1 MSSTA
6 IEEKTQQVTTI
17 KPPNLYKVV
26 FNNDNT
32 TPMEFVI
39 DVLVHLFHHDQ
50 TVALAITEEVH
61 TKGKGIAGV
70 YTYEI
75 ADQKSAETISLSRAN
90 GYPLVTSLEIA

>member
-1 MSSTA
+1 MASTA
-6 IEEKTQQVTTI
+6 IEEKTQQTVTI

-32 TPMEFVI
+32 TPMDFVV
-39 DVLVHLFHHDQ
+39 DVLVHLFHHDA
-50 TVALAITEEVH
+50 TTAASITEEVH
-61 TKGKGIAGV
+61 TKGRGIAGV

-90 GYPLVTSLEIA
+90 GYPLVASLEIA